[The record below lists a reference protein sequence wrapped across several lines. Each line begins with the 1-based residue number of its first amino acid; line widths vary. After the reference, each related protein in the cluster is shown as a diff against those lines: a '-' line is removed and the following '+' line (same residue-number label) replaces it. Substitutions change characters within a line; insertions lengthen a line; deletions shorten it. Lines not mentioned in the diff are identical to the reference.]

1 MKYMQTGGG
10 LYMEPNQRNKIEN
23 TDETKIWGRQN
34 WWSWSSDK
42 YKWTNCSTWSRFYGN
57 SIGMDEHS
65 DSKLKTLYLW
75 PFSIAKAATGA
86 LCPSLLTM

>member
-1 MKYMQTGGG
+1 
-10 LYMEPNQRNKIEN
+10 
-23 TDETKIWGRQN
+23 
-34 WWSWSSDK
+34 
-42 YKWTNCSTWSRFYGN
+42 
-57 SIGMDEHS
+57 MDEHS